1 MRCIGAPRDPRG
13 TVHFLKILT
22 TRCGAIEV
30 VPTRGSKSSF
40 TQGSKK
46 IKENIR
52 DRKDKVV
59 GEVEINIKVYRI
71 SGKIR
76 GVILLNLKFDQKI
89 EHFTKNFILFPLRK
103 VLKIALAC

>member
-1 MRCIGAPRDPRG
+1 MDSKEFVLDVWDHDAGCADDWIGHMKFNLHA
-13 TVHFLKILT
+13 
-22 TRCGAIEV
+22 
-30 VPTRGSKSSF
+30 SF

-76 GVILLNLKFDQKI
+76 GVILLNLNPFRKNRVQMGSKI
-89 EHFTKNFILFPLRK
+89 MPKR
-103 VLKIALAC
+103 